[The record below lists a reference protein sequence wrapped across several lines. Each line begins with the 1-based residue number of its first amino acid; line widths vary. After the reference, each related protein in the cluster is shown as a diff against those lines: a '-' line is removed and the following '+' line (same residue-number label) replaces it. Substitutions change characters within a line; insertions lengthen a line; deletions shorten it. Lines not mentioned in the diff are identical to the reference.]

1 MDNPFSFSGIVTGPR
16 FCNREQEQKDLI
28 NLVENSQN
36 VMLYANRR
44 MGKTSL
50 IHRVFSRLNRE
61 IVKIYIDLYGT
72 VSEEDFITAVMKSA
86 GQLESGTEKLIK
98 TAKEFFTSANFSIS
112 IDPITGLPTLNPV
125 FSSRGKT
132 VLLENAM
139 SMLEKYSAENRMVVV
154 FDEFQEIENYS
165 KGEFE
170 KRFRGIIQNH
180 NRISYIFAGSRQHIL
195 ASMFNSKGKAFYK
208 LAQSYPLPEIGESEY
223 MSWVKGLFLKHRK
236 ISEKQILDVVNLC
249 EKHPMYIQQ
258 FFFYLWDS
266 DLSGNDAVNTTLN
279 LILKRNEHEF
289 MILWDNLTLNQR
301 KTLKLLAKNDGK
313 DLYSA
318 DSLKS
323 VSFST
328 PSQVTKSIDAL
339 MRKEIVIKNGGY
351 KIQDIMFRQ
360 WIMRL

>member
-1 MDNPFSFSGIVTGPR
+1 MDNPFSFTGIVTGPR

-28 NLVENSQN
+28 NFIENSQN
-36 VMLYANRR
+36 LMLYSSRR

-50 IHRVFSRLNRE
+50 IYQVFSRLNRE

-72 VSEEDFITAVMKSA
+72 VSEEDFITAVMKGA

-98 TAKEFFTSANFSIS
+98 TAREFFTSANFSIS
-112 IDPITGLPTLNPV
+112 VDPITGLPVLTPV
-125 FSSRGKT
+125 FSSKSKT

-170 KRFRGIIQNH
+170 KRLRGIIQNH
-180 NRISYIFAGSRQHIL
+180 NRISYIFAGSKQHIL
-195 ASMFNSKGKAFYK
+195 SGMFNSKGKAFYK
-208 LAQSYPLPEIGESEY
+208 LAQNYPLPEIGEGEY
-223 MSWVKGLFLKHRK
+223 ISWIKGLYLKHKK

-258 FFFYLWDS
+258 FFFYLWDI
-266 DLSGNDAVNTTLN
+266 DPSGADAVKIPLN
-279 LILKRNEHEF
+279 LILKRSEHEF
-289 MILWDNLTLNQR
+289 IILWDNLTLNQR
-301 KTLKLLAKNDGK
+301 KTLKLIAMNESK

-318 DSLKS
+318 GSLKS
-323 VSFST
+323 VNFSS
-328 PSQVTKSIDAL
+328 PSQVTKAL
-339 MRKEIVIKNGGY
+339 ESLIKKEILIKNGEY
-351 KIQDIMFRQ
+351 KIQDVMLRH
-360 WIMRL
+360 WILRL